1 MKFALLFFLLAL
13 CGFGLVLPAHAQE
26 PTSSPTPIAS
36 NSPEVT
42 ETKASSLAGNVYL
55 IGTGDTLEIVI
66 ARRPELGWRG
76 QVSNDGTIPPLPY
89 LEKPISALCRTTE
102 ELAVDVK
109 EAYSKLLKEP
119 IVRIRVIER
128 SARPVIVFGAIRT
141 SQRFQ
146 LRRDVQLNELLFLS
160 GGVTDRASGDIQI
173 FRTEPFVC
181 AERNADPE
189 LPAGAGNNPLRV
201 IKILDL
207 MAGKPDTNPI
217 IRSGD
222 IVTVMVAE
230 PVYVAG
236 GVVSPQSVNFR
247 DQLTLGRAIAMV
259 GGLADGARGDDV
271 RIYRRRQDA
280 AETTVI
286 RADYN
291 AIRKQQKPDIP
302 LAAYD
307 IIEVPQA
314 SASVVKRNWQLAA
327 QDVVLDEK
335 RTATLPLR
343 VVN

>member
-1 MKFALLFFLLAL
+1 MKIALLFFLLVL
-13 CGFGLVLPAHAQE
+13 CGLGCVPDALAQE
-26 PTSSPTPIAS
+26 PSSSPTPIAS
-36 NSPEVT
+36 NSPEPA
-42 ETKASSLAGNVYL
+42 ETKSQTPAGNIYL

-76 QVSNDGTIPPLPY
+76 QVGNDGTIPALPY
-89 LEKPISALCRTTE
+89 LEKPITALCRTTD
-102 ELAVDVK
+102 ELSVDVK
-109 EAYSKLLKEP
+109 EAYSRLVKDP
-119 IVRIRVIER
+119 SVTVRVVER

-181 AERNADPE
+181 TERNADSE
-189 LPAGAGNNPLRV
+189 QPAGTGNNPLRV

-259 GGLADGARGDDV
+259 GGLADGAHGDDI

-307 IIEVPQA
+307 IVEVPSA

-327 QDVVLDEK
+327 QEIVLDEK
-335 RTATLPLR
+335 RTATLPIR